1 MVRAASHSPV
11 ATEDASSEC
20 KSWRVVGSSVQGTSH
35 ARRGQPCQDW
45 QGYRCFA
52 GDGLAVAVAD
62 GAGSARRS
70 ERGAQRAVEVAL
82 KAADWATR
90 ALLANKP
97 DIEPADW
104 HDLLRWVFGRARRAV
119 TLRAHA
125 EHFPLRDYA
134 TTLTVAV
141 AAGGWL
147 AAAQIGDGAVVMQDS
162 SGKMTTVTRLQ
173 KGEYAN
179 ETRFLTERNVLKRL
193 DPWVDRCE
201 VKALA
206 AMSDGLVRLALR
218 LPSGEPHPPFFHPLF
233 HFISTMDLSE
243 PTSHQALDSQNR
255 ASQNLAAF
263 LASERVCART
273 DDDKSLVLAAPV
285 NGVSKEAA

>member
-1 MVRAASHSPV
+1 M
-11 ATEDASSEC
+11 
-20 KSWRVVGSSVQGTSH
+20 
-35 ARRGQPCQDW
+35 
-45 QGYRCFA
+45 
-52 GDGLAVAVAD
+52 VAVAD

-70 ERGAQRAVEVAL
+70 ERGSQRAVEVAL
-82 KAADWATR
+82 KAADWAAR

-104 HDLLRWVFGRARRAV
+104 YDLMCWVFGQARRAV
-119 TLRAHA
+119 VLRART
-125 EHFPLRDYA
+125 EHTALRDYA

-147 AAAQIGDGAVVMQDS
+147 AAAQIGDGAVVVQDAG
-162 SGKMTTVTRLQ
+162 GKMSAVTRLQ

-193 DPWVDRCE
+193 DCWADRCP

-206 AMSDGLVRLALR
+206 VMSDGLVRLALR

-233 HFISTMDLSE
+233 QFVSTLESAD
-243 PTSHQALDSQNR
+243 PTSQPGQSLE
-255 ASQNLAAF
+255 AF

-273 DDDKSLVLAAPV
+273 DDDKSLVLAAAV
-285 NGVSKEAA
+285 NGGNKEGA